1 MIKRIIAV
9 LAVLIGAPLVYAAT
23 KPDTFSVQRSAVIAA
38 PAEKIFPLITDLR
51 AFNTWNP
58 FARADPAAK
67 LEYQGAASGKG
78 ASYTWQGDQS
88 GAGRMEVIDIVAN
101 SKVTMKLDFTK
112 PFEAHNSVDFTIKPQ
127 ADGSL
132 VTWNMYGPM
141 PYVSKVMTIF
151 FNMDKTVGGEF
162 ENGLRNLD
170 RKSVV

>member
-9 LAVLIGAPLVYAAT
+9 LAVIIIAALAYAAT

-58 FARADPAAK
+58 FARADLAAK

-127 ADGSL
+127 AGGSL

-162 ENGLRNLD
+162 ENGLRNL
-170 RKSVV
+170 KAKVE